1 MLRNGTL
8 GERREN
14 NRDAKEMARKKQKK
28 TKQRN
33 ARENSKQQERRRG
46 AVAAGIGGQRSMDLI
61 GAWHWSQVGWPAARR
76 RATLSGWGRILDC
89 DRPAALGT
97 HRHPQPQTG
106 FSCPRRVEDVE
117 IDWKYGGRARSA
129 ARPAGDLWLSGACPC
144 TP

>member
-46 AVAAGIGGQRSMDLI
+46 AVAAGMGGQRSMDLI
-61 GAWHWSQVGWPAARR
+61 GA
-76 RATLSGWGRILDC
+76 
-89 DRPAALGT
+89 
-97 HRHPQPQTG
+97 
-106 FSCPRRVEDVE
+106 
-117 IDWKYGGRARSA
+117 
-129 ARPAGDLWLSGACPC
+129 
-144 TP
+144 